1 METFDLLFVHVPKRS
16 NYYKPLD
23 EFMLINYFPVGI
35 LMLADLLEKEG
46 YKSHVIHI
54 GLEFILDKNFSI
66 IEWIAKRDIK
76 IIGLPIHWH
85 YQSYD
90 VMVVAKEI
98 KEHFPDIHITLG
110 GFTASRFAEEIIEE
124 FPYIDS
130 VIVGDGEEPSSALVK
145 AVKEN
150 STSLESVPNLVWR
163 RAEKVI
169 NNGLTFV
176 ADAEAM
182 KGLDFT
188 NFSLLSHA
196 DDYVKNFSVP
206 LFWMVNASVSFNR
219 KTHFNGSR
227 FFPLP
232 VGRGCSVNCSFC
244 GGSRDTLKKI
254 SGRHTPVFRPIE
266 DVVDSMKGALAA
278 GYNALNVSFD
288 PLPAK
293 DKYWIDLFAL
303 VRKEKVEIDMFFECW
318 GVPTENFIK
327 AFKETFPGKRSA
339 IAISVETGSE
349 KLRRENKGI
358 FYDNA
363 TLYRTL
369 DSLKEHNVATYI
381 YFTIGLAGETKKD
394 SAETTALIHKLRREY
409 SSMVKDILL
418 VPIQIEP
425 GAPIFEDPDLFEVK
439 TDRANFTDF
448 YNDHG
453 GYESNPYTDLG
464 YSTNCL
470 FDEELTPSEYSQK
483 IQELRCKS
491 FCILTPSIFGKPIPA
506 LGRFLCN
513 LRHFFWKSKGLG
525 STPKSRKHFK

>member
-1 METFDLLFVHVPKRS
+1 MDSLDFLFVHVPKRS

-35 LMLADLLEKEG
+35 LMMADLLEKEG
-46 YKSHVIHI
+46 YKSHVIHV
-54 GLEFILDKNFSI
+54 GLEFILDKTFSI
-66 IEWIAKRDIK
+66 LDWIAQKEIK

-90 VMVVAKEI
+90 VMNVAKDI
-98 KEHFPDIHITLG
+98 KERFPHIHITLG

-130 VIVGDGEEPSSALVK
+130 VVVGDGEKPGIQLVE
-145 AVKEN
+145 AIN
-150 STSLESVPNLVWR
+150 SDGDLSKVENLVWR
-163 RAEKVI
+163 EKEKVI

-176 ADAEAM
+176 AGKEEM

-196 DDYVKNFSVP
+196 DEYVKNFSIP
-206 LFWMVNASVSFNR
+206 LFWMVNASSSFNR
-219 KTHFNGSR
+219 RTHFNGSR

-254 SGRHTPVFRPIE
+254 SGRRTPVFRPIE
-266 DVVDSMKGALAA
+266 DVVQSMKGALAA

-293 DKYWIDLFAL
+293 DQYWVDLFEL
-303 VRKEKVEIDMFFECW
+303 VRKEKIEIDMFFECW
-318 GVPTENFIK
+318 GLPTDRFVEE
-327 AFKETFPGKRSA
+327 FKKTFPSKTSA

-358 FYDNA
+358 YYDNA
-363 TLYRTL
+363 SLYHTLGK
-369 DSLKEHNVATYI
+369 LKEFGISTYV
-381 YFTIGLAGETKKD
+381 YFTIGLASETKED
-394 SAETTALIHKLRREY
+394 SAMTTALIGKLRKEY
-409 SSMVKDILL
+409 SGIVRDILL

-439 TDRANFTDF
+439 TDRSNFTDF
-448 YNDHG
+448 YNAHG
-453 GYESNPYTDLG
+453 GYEANPYTDLG

-470 FDEELTPSEYSQK
+470 FDEELTPSEYSQR
-483 IQELRCKS
+483 IQDLRCRK
-491 FCILTPSIFGKPIPA
+491 FCILTPSIFGKPVPA
-506 LGRFLCN
+506 LGRLLCN
-513 LRHFFWKSKGLG
+513 FRHFFWKRKRKG
-525 STPKSRKHFK
+525 SAPKERPHF